1 MAKIGAIII
10 DDENRSREMLQ
21 NLINEYCKNIEVIA
35 TADSVTAGIEA
46 INKYSPDLL
55 FLDIEMNK
63 ETGFDLLE
71 EIDVIDFEVI
81 FTTAHE
87 NYALK
92 AFKFCAIDYL
102 LKPIDV
108 EELKLAIEKVEKK
121 KSNSAFKEKFDLF
134 MHNIKKGNND
144 DQRLAVSTN
153 EGLVFI
159 NVSDI
164 LRCEA
169 NGAYTYLHLKNKTRI
184 VVSKNLKEYEQL
196 LAEHNFLRVHNSFI
210 INLKEI
216 KKYVRGDGG
225 YVIMSD
231 DTTVDV
237 SKRKKE
243 LFLSHILKA

>member
-1 MAKIGAIII
+1 MTKIVAVII
-10 DDENRSREMLQ
+10 DDEARSREMLQ
-21 NLINEYCKNIEVIA
+21 NLISEYCRNIEVVAI
-35 TADSVTAGIEA
+35 ADSVSSGIDA
-46 INKYSPDLL
+46 IAKHSPDLL

-71 EIDVIDFEVI
+71 QIKDIDFEVI

-102 LKPIDV
+102 LKPINV
-108 EELKLAIEKVEKK
+108 EELQLAIEKVEKK
-121 KSNSAFKEKFDLF
+121 KSSSMFKDKFDLF
-134 MHNIKKGNND
+134 MHNIKKGNSN

-153 EGLVFI
+153 EGLVFV

-169 NGAYTYLHLKNKTRI
+169 QGAYTFLHLKNKTKL

-196 LAEHNFLRVHNSFI
+196 LADHNFLRVHNSFI

-231 DTTVDV
+231 DETVDV

-243 LFLSHILKA
+243 QFLAHILKA

>member
-1 MAKIGAIII
+1 MSKIDAVII
-10 DDENRSREMLQ
+10 DDEPRSREMLQ
-21 NLINEYCKNIEVIA
+21 NLINEYCKNIEVVA
-35 TADSVTAGIEA
+35 TAGSVSAGIEA
-46 INKYSPDLL
+46 IAKYSPDLL

-71 EIDVIDFEVI
+71 QLKEIDFEVI

-108 EELKLAIEKVEKK
+108 EELQLAVEKVEKK
-121 KSNSAFKEKFDLF
+121 KSSSMFKEKFDLF
-134 MHNIKKGNND
+134 MHNIKKGNNEE
-144 DQRLAVSTN
+144 QRLAVSTN
-153 EGLVFI
+153 DGLVFI

-169 NGAYTYLHLKNKTRI
+169 SGAYTHLHLKNKNRI
-184 VVSKNLKEYEQL
+184 VVSKNLKEFEQL
-196 LAEHNFLRVHNSFI
+196 LADHNFLRIHNSFI

-231 DTTVDV
+231 DASVDV
-237 SKRKKE
+237 SKRKKDV
-243 LFLSHILKA
+243 FLSHILKA

>member
-1 MAKIGAIII
+1 MKKIAAVII

-21 NLINEYCKNIEVIA
+21 NLIAQYCSNVDVLT
-35 TADSVTAGIEA
+35 TADSVTSGIEA
-46 INKYSPDLL
+46 INKFSPDLL

-71 EIDVIDFEVI
+71 QIKEINFEVI

-102 LKPIDV
+102 LKPIAV
-108 EELKLAIEKVEKK
+108 EDLIQAVDKVEKK
-121 KSNSAFKEKFDLF
+121 KSNSLFREKFDLF
-134 MHNIKKGNND
+134 MHNVKKGNNE
-144 DQRLAVSTN
+144 DQRLAVSTT

-169 NGAYTYLHLKNKTRI
+169 NGAYTYLHLKDKTRL

-196 LAEHNFLRVHNSFI
+196 LSDHNFLRVHNSFI
-210 INLKEI
+210 INMKEI

-231 DTTVDV
+231 DTSVDI